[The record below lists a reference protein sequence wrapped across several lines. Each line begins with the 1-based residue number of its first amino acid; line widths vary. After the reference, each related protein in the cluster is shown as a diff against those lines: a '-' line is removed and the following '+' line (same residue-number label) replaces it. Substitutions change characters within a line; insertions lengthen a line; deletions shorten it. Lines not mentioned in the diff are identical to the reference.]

1 MPLILCHS
9 PKGGVGTS
17 FVAAGLAQG
26 LSMLGRDVV
35 ALDMTAQDSLKL
47 YFGIAPEQRLPDF
60 DDANFDGQGL
70 DQVVVNG
77 VLLRSGWRAA
87 HQLDFADVLLSGDMP
102 FTGETIYVADV
113 ASADVVLAQLLR
125 SHARLHVCPLTPTAM
140 ALAQMPRI
148 SPGRTLDSLTDTAFV
163 LNQLDETRR
172 FARHAALFLRE
183 LLGSNLVA
191 QIHRDEAVNE
201 AVGMQQTLARY
212 SPSSAALTGLA
223 QLVAIVDDR
232 CTAPAA
238 DGDTQTVAPR
248 ASAKPAKPAKSTKS
262 AAA

>member
-47 YFGIAPEQRLPDF
+47 YFGIAPDQRLPDF
-60 DDANFDGQGL
+60 DEEAV

-87 HQLDFADVLLSGDMP
+87 HEVDFAEGLRAGEFP
-102 FTGETIYVADV
+102 FDGQTIYVADV
-113 ASADVVLAQLLR
+113 ASTDVVLARLLR
-125 SHARLHVCPLTPTAM
+125 DHARLHVCPLTPTAM
-140 ALAQMPRI
+140 ALAQLPRF
-148 SPGRTLDSLTDTAFV
+148 SPGRTLDTLTGTAFV

-172 FARHAALFLRE
+172 FARHATVFLRE
-183 LLGSNLVA
+183 LLGPNLVA
-191 QIHRDEAVNE
+191 QIHRDESVNE

-212 SPSSAALTGLA
+212 APASAALAGLA
-223 QLVAIVDDR
+223 TLVVIVDGH
-232 CTAPAA
+232 CSAPVTHGDAA
-238 DGDTQTVAPR
+238 QPAPPR
-248 ASAKPAKPAKSTKS
+248 PSPKPSKS